1 MRQISGARHGIFVT
15 LATLISAVALCVG
28 PIVAHAETPPT
39 LAKYAG
45 TYKYAGTRD
54 QGVAIVDKAIDK
66 GLSDVN
72 TVMRFLIKKALA
84 DHFVE
89 SILIRTPSGKIGI
102 KTGELPEATTEIG
115 KAETFKSQDGKMS
128 LKVTHQFDGNK
139 ITEIS
144 VGEQGTTTTVFELA
158 ADGKTLHRSV
168 TFKSDRLD
176 KPVKYKLDYTRR

>member
-1 MRQISGARHGIFVT
+1 LVT

-45 TYKYAGTRD
+45 EYKYAGTRD

-176 KPVKYKLDYTRR
+176 KPVKYKLDYTRK